1 MQKHAKQTC
10 LLSDQD
16 YMQVCHMAVF
26 VKGRS
31 EWQKSDEASQG
42 FQPVIWAS
50 IGLMLLELE
59 GKDLVQR
66 HFSTVQGLNT

>member
-42 FQPVIWAS
+42 FQLVIWAS
-50 IGLMLLELE
+50 IGLMLLELAE
-59 GKDLVQR
+59 GKDLVQNVR
-66 HFSTVQGLNT
+66 ALKYCG

>member
-1 MQKHAKQTC
+1 
-10 LLSDQD
+10 
-16 YMQVCHMAVF
+16 MAVI

-31 EWQKSDEASQG
+31 EWQKSDEAAQG
-42 FQPVIWAS
+42 FRPVIWAS

-66 HFSTVQGLNT
+66 HLSTVQGLNT